1 MPVTDIDVY
10 FDYLCPFA
18 WRSIAWL
25 DEAQRQDPDLQVN
38 WRCFSIEQVN
48 AGLGPEWKLW
58 EQPAEYPSYGLLGL
72 RAGVAARRQG
82 GAPFLAFHKAAG
94 GARHVQKRTLTRRAT
109 IAEMA
114 REAGL
119 DMDRFLRDLDDPHT
133 LAEVGREHEQGVHL
147 FGVFGTP
154 TIVTPRGGALY
165 VQLDDIPGPEQALPL
180 LADVLRY
187 ADDRPFIQEI
197 KRPWMG
203 D

>member
-1 MPVTDIDVY
+1 MADIDVY

-48 AGLGPEWKLW
+48 AGLGPDWKLW
-58 EQPAEYPSYGLLGL
+58 EQPEDYPSYGLLGL
-72 RAGVAARRQG
+72 RASVAARRQG
-82 GAPFLAFHKAAG
+82 GAPYRAFHAAAAE
-94 GARHVQKRTLTRRAT
+94 ARHVQKRTLTRRAT
-109 IAEMA
+109 IEQMG

-119 DMDRFLRDLDDPHT
+119 DLARFRQDLDDPRT
-133 LAEVGREHEQGVHL
+133 LAEVGREHEQGVSA

-165 VQLDDIPGPEQALPL
+165 VQLDEIPAPEQALPL
-180 LADVLRY
+180 LDDILRY
-187 ADDRPFIQEI
+187 ADDRRYIKEI